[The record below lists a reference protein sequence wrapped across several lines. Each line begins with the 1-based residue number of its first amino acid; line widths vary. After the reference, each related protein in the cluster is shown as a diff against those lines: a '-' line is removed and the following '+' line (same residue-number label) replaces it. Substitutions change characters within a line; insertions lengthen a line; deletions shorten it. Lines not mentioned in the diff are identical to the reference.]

1 MFAFMRPYQTIRRLE
16 QEVTDLQ
23 GQLDAERVSHSC
35 RALSLMTPVE
45 SLSMLQTKG
54 ADMLAS
60 ISQGMEAHAG
70 QLAAERATLADMFT
84 RLHHA
89 EHTAQMLKLQCHRQ
103 PSASPSTGSVTTK
116 SALHDIRQ
124 LSVTLAR
131 SAGHTRAL
139 AMSAALEVAHSA
151 SPSPGMAAVVQDMER
166 LAEYTQRLSR
176 QLDQC
181 AEQIATQLQQDT
193 EAAAHQCQVTQ
204 TLTQAAQEAEQVI
217 EQLTD
222 QARHMY
228 KVIHHSTTTACLH
241 AAKLEHAAWK
251 SRLYKQLLSAQFDE
265 TIEDHQHCTLGQ
277 WYYLGDGKRYQKT
290 AAYRALAGPHR
301 RFHESGLE
309 ALRFARQGDHTGQLA
324 SLALMEEASLQLVQ
338 QLDQLIEYAVYEV
351 PLATGYRSPLA
362 DAP

>member
-1 MFAFMRPYQTIRRLE
+1 MFAFLHPYQTIRRLE

-23 GQLDAERVSHSC
+23 GQLDAERASHGC

-45 SLSMLQTKG
+45 SLSMLQAKG
-54 ADMLAS
+54 ANMLAA
-60 ISQGMEAHAG
+60 INQGMETHAG

-89 EHTAQMLKLQCHRQ
+89 EHVAQTLKQQCQHQ
-103 PSASPSTGSVTTK
+103 SPTSSPLTSASSKP
-116 SALHDIRQ
+116 ALHDIRQ

-139 AMSAALEVAHSA
+139 AMSAALEVAHTA
-151 SPSPGMAAVVQDMER
+151 TPSPGMAAIIQDIER
-166 LAEYTQRLSR
+166 LAEYTQRISR
-176 QLDQC
+176 QLDKC
-181 AEQIATQLQQDT
+181 TDQIAAQIKE
-193 EAAAHQCQVTQ
+193 EAQALNYQSQITQ
-204 TLTQAAQEAEQVI
+204 TLTQAAQEAERVI

-228 KVIHHSTTTACLH
+228 KVIHHSTTTAWLH
-241 AAKLEHAAWK
+241 AAKIEHAAWK
-251 SRLYKQLLSAQFDE
+251 SRLYKQLFSAHFDE
-265 TIEDHQHCTLGQ
+265 TLEDHQHCTLGQ

-290 AAYRALAGPHR
+290 ATYRALAGPHR

-338 QLDQLIEYAVYEV
+338 QLDQLIEHAVYEV
-351 PLATGYRSPLA
+351 PLASGHRSPLA

>member
-1 MFAFMRPYQTIRRLE
+1 MFAFLRPYHTIRQLE
-16 QEVTDLQ
+16 QEVSDLQ
-23 GQLDAERVSHSC
+23 EQLDAERVSHSC
-35 RALSLMTPVE
+35 RALSLMTPTE
-45 SLSMLQTKG
+45 SLSMLQAKG

-60 ISQGMEAHAG
+60 ISQGMETHAG
-70 QLAAERATLADMFT
+70 QLAAERATLVDMFT

-89 EHTAQMLKLQCHRQ
+89 EHTAQVLKEQCDHHDT
-103 PSASPSTGSVTTK
+103 PTSNAITPK
-116 SALHDIRQ
+116 PALHDIRQ

-131 SAGHTRAL
+131 SAAHTRAL
-139 AMSAALEVAHSA
+139 AMSAALEIAHTDA
-151 SPSPGMAAVVQDMER
+151 PSSGMAAVVQDMER

-181 AEQIATQLQQDT
+181 AEQIAEQIKQD
-193 EAAAHQCQVTQ
+193 AQAVAHQCQVTQ
-204 TLTQAAQEAEQVI
+204 TLTQAAQEAEKVI

-251 SRLYKQLLSAQFDE
+251 SRLYKQLLSAQLDE
-265 TIEDHQHCTLGQ
+265 TLEDHQHCTLGQ
-277 WYYLGDGKRYQKT
+277 WYYLGDGKRFQQT

-351 PLATGYRSPLA
+351 PLATGHRSPLA